1 VSWAASRRTYRCR
14 ADHDGDGKAD
24 IAVYRDDAWYILRSL
39 DGVQIAVGW
48 GVLWGD
54 IGKLTF
60 LPRGVTSHID
70 RAGSSSS
77 FLATILISV
86 VNLRAD

>member
-1 VSWAASRRTYRCR
+1 MALGTFCAP
-14 ADHDGDGKAD
+14 
-24 IAVYRDDAWYILRSL
+24 L

-48 GVLWGD
+48 EAIGD

-70 RAGSSSS
+70 RDGSSSS
-77 FLATILISV
+77 FLATILIAV

>member
-48 GVLWGD
+48 GVLWG
-54 IGKLTF
+54 
-60 LPRGVTSHID
+60 
-70 RAGSSSS
+70 
-77 FLATILISV
+77 ISV
-86 VNLRAD
+86 N